1 VNVNQLRPIR
11 MYWLLAVLAGAVAA
25 TGLAAAHFMETRG
38 HIVTGMG
45 NEVVWGLPHVFAIF
59 MIVAASGV
67 LNVASVGSVFGQ
79 APYKARARLAGLLAL
94 ALLAG
99 GLMVLMLDLGRPDR
113 VIVAATHYNFRSV
126 FAWNVFLYSGMAGVV
141 IVYLWTMFEPG
152 LARWTKPAGI
162 AVLVWRFILTTGT
175 GSIFGFLVA
184 RQAYQ
189 SAVLAPLFIVLSL
202 AWGMAVFVLV
212 QAALSAATGRRWP
225 DEVRV
230 RMARLLGIFVAA
242 SLYFVA
248 VQHMTNGY
256 EARRSGFEAFV
267 LLGQGGGTPYAL
279 LFWVGF
285 VLLGSV
291 LPMLLVFH
299 PQLGRE
305 RGVLAAS
312 ALVVLGAFAWLFAF
326 IVGGQAFPLEIFP
339 GAVVSSSFHDGMVA
353 SYAPSLP
360 ELLLG
365 LGGVGAAFLITTVG
379 VHLFD
384 MAPRDAAGTS

>member
-1 VNVNQLRPIR
+1 
-11 MYWLLAVLAGAVAA
+11 
-25 TGLAAAHFMETRG
+25 
-38 HIVTGMG
+38 
-45 NEVVWGLPHVFAIF
+45 
-59 MIVAASGV
+59 
-67 LNVASVGSVFGQ
+67 
-79 APYKARARLAGLLAL
+79 
-94 ALLAG
+94 
-99 GLMVLMLDLGRPDR
+99 
-113 VIVAATHYNFRSV
+113 
-126 FAWNVFLYSGMAGVV
+126 
-141 IVYLWTMFEPG
+141 MFEPG

>member
-113 VIVAATHYNFRSV
+113 MIVAATHYNFRSV